1 LAVPLGI
8 RLNLFQQGWVAT
20 AMHSRRLG
28 LVLGL
33 DGPAS
38 QLEQSPNQGYHAL
51 DGPFIPP
58 PHIGKC
64 RSDVAQKAIA
74 YRTKALDA
82 FCPIDA

>member
-1 LAVPLGI
+1 LGI
-8 RLNLFQQGWVAT
+8 RLNLFQQGWVAAT
-20 AMHSRRLG
+20 LYGRTLG
-28 LVLGL
+28 LALGL
-33 DGPAS
+33 ERPAS

-51 DGPFIPP
+51 GGPFIPR